1 MKLKMPILRAVCGAA
16 AAAVMSAMILTS
28 CAGMPE
34 TPEVPSSSGSSF
46 ASSSSAASSSST
58 AASSAPASSS
68 QPASSASGSAAS
80 SSGMN
85 EENSPSSSTASS
97 GASSSASSSSG
108 TVSIA
113 AYQQE
118 VLRLVNIER
127 QKAGVAPL
135 TMDNTALTAAA
146 MKRAEELQKLFE
158 HTRPDG
164 SDCFTV
170 LKEYKVPFPSAR
182 SYCAGENI
190 AYGQRTPAEVVN
202 AWMNSPGHRAN
213 ILKDRF
219 SQIGVGYFKDQQG
232 RANWVQLF
240 IGA

>member
-1 MKLKMPILRAVCGAA
+1 M
-16 AAAVMSAMILTS
+16 
-28 CAGMPE
+28 
-34 TPEVPSSSGSSF
+34 
-46 ASSSSAASSSST
+46 
-58 AASSAPASSS
+58 
-68 QPASSASGSAAS
+68 
-80 SSGMN
+80 
-85 EENSPSSSTASS
+85 
-97 GASSSASSSSG
+97 
-108 TVSIA
+108 VSIA

-146 MKRAEELQKLFE
+146 MKRAEELQELFE

-170 LKEYKVPFPSAR
+170 LKEYNVPFPSEL

-202 AWMNSPGHRAN
+202 AWMNSEGHRKN
-213 ILKDRF
+213 ILSPKF
-219 SQIGVGYFKDQQG
+219 KQIGIGCVKRNGNGY
-232 RANWVQLF
+232 NWVQLF
-240 IGA
+240 IG

>member
-1 MKLKMPILRAVCGAA
+1 M
-16 AAAVMSAMILTS
+16 
-28 CAGMPE
+28 
-34 TPEVPSSSGSSF
+34 
-46 ASSSSAASSSST
+46 
-58 AASSAPASSS
+58 
-68 QPASSASGSAAS
+68 
-80 SSGMN
+80 
-85 EENSPSSSTASS
+85 
-97 GASSSASSSSG
+97 
-108 TVSIA
+108 SIA

-146 MKRAEELQKLFE
+146 MKRAEELNKLFE

-170 LKEYKVPFPSAR
+170 LKEYNVPFPSAL

-213 ILKDRF
+213 ILRPEFK
-219 SQIGVGYFKDQQG
+219 QIGIGCVKRNGNGY
-232 RANWVQLF
+232 NWSQVF
-240 IGA
+240 IG

>member
-34 TPEVPSSSGSSF
+34 APEFPSSSGSSSTS
-46 ASSSSAASSSST
+46 SSSSAASGSSST
-58 AASSAPASSS
+58 SSS
-68 QPASSASGSAAS
+68 QPASSVSGSAAS

-85 EENSPSSSTASS
+85 EENSPSSST
-97 GASSSASSSSG
+97 ASSSASSSSG

-135 TMDNTALTAAA
+135 TMDNIALTAAA
-146 MKRAEELQKLFE
+146 MKRAEEMQKVTD
-158 HTRPDG
+158 HIRPDG
-164 SDCFTV
+164 SSCFTI
-170 LKEYKVPFPSAR
+170 LEEYKVQWTHI
-182 SYCAGENI
+182 CGENI
-190 AYGQRTPAEVVN
+190 AWMQTTPAQVVDS
-202 AWMNSPGHRAN
+202 WMHSKGHREN
-213 ILKDRF
+213 ILNKEYT
-219 SQIGVGYFKDQQG
+219 QMGVGCVKRTDRGY
-232 RANWVQLF
+232 NWVQVF
-240 IGA
+240 IG

>member
-34 TPEVPSSSGSSF
+34 APEFPSSSGSSF
-46 ASSSSAASSSST
+46 ASSSTPSSSSAASGSSST
-58 AASSAPASSS
+58 SSS

-97 GASSSASSSSG
+97 SASSSAGSSSG

-127 QKAGVAPL
+127 QKAGIAPL

-146 MKRAEELQKLFE
+146 MKRAEELEKKFA

-164 SDCFTV
+164 SSCVSIT
-170 LKEYKVPFPSAR
+170 KEYDIKWMAF
-182 SYCAGENI
+182 GENI
-190 AYGQRTPAEVVN
+190 AYGQCTPAEVVN
-202 AWMNSPGHRAN
+202 AWMNSEGHRKN
-213 ILKDRF
+213 ILSPKF
-219 SQIGVGYFKDQQG
+219 KQIGIGCVRRNGNGY
-232 RANWVQLF
+232 NWTQVF
-240 IGA
+240 IG

>member
-1 MKLKMPILRAVCGAA
+1 M
-16 AAAVMSAMILTS
+16 
-28 CAGMPE
+28 
-34 TPEVPSSSGSSF
+34 
-46 ASSSSAASSSST
+46 
-58 AASSAPASSS
+58 
-68 QPASSASGSAAS
+68 
-80 SSGMN
+80 
-85 EENSPSSSTASS
+85 
-97 GASSSASSSSG
+97 
-108 TVSIA
+108 SIA

-146 MKRAEELQKLFE
+146 MKRAEELNKLFE

-170 LKEYKVPFPSAR
+170 LKEYNVPFPSAL

-202 AWMNSPGHRAN
+202 AWMNSEGHRKN
-213 ILKDRF
+213 ILSPKF
-219 SQIGVGYFKDQQG
+219 KQIGIGCVKRNGNGY
-232 RANWVQLF
+232 NWVQVF
-240 IGA
+240 IG

>member
-1 MKLKMPILRAVCGAA
+1 M
-16 AAAVMSAMILTS
+16 
-28 CAGMPE
+28 
-34 TPEVPSSSGSSF
+34 
-46 ASSSSAASSSST
+46 
-58 AASSAPASSS
+58 
-68 QPASSASGSAAS
+68 
-80 SSGMN
+80 
-85 EENSPSSSTASS
+85 
-97 GASSSASSSSG
+97 
-108 TVSIA
+108 SIA

-146 MKRAEELQKLFE
+146 MKRAEELEKKFA

-164 SDCFTV
+164 SSCVSIT
-170 LKEYKVPFPSAR
+170 KEYDIKWMAF
-182 SYCAGENI
+182 GENI

>member
-1 MKLKMPILRAVCGAA
+1 M
-16 AAAVMSAMILTS
+16 
-28 CAGMPE
+28 
-34 TPEVPSSSGSSF
+34 
-46 ASSSSAASSSST
+46 
-58 AASSAPASSS
+58 
-68 QPASSASGSAAS
+68 
-80 SSGMN
+80 
-85 EENSPSSSTASS
+85 
-97 GASSSASSSSG
+97 
-108 TVSIA
+108 SIA

-146 MKRAEELQKLFE
+146 MKRAEELQELFE

-170 LKEYKVPFPSAR
+170 LKEYKVPFPSEL

>member
-1 MKLKMPILRAVCGAA
+1 M
-16 AAAVMSAMILTS
+16 
-28 CAGMPE
+28 
-34 TPEVPSSSGSSF
+34 
-46 ASSSSAASSSST
+46 
-58 AASSAPASSS
+58 
-68 QPASSASGSAAS
+68 
-80 SSGMN
+80 
-85 EENSPSSSTASS
+85 
-97 GASSSASSSSG
+97 
-108 TVSIA
+108 SIA

-146 MKRAEELQKLFE
+146 MKRAEELEKLFE

-164 SDCFTV
+164 RDCFTV
-170 LKEYKVPFPSAR
+170 LKEYNVPFPSEL
-182 SYCAGENI
+182 SYCCGENI
-190 AYGQRTPAEVVN
+190 AWGQRTPAEVVN